1 MKYTGK
7 ITEWNAERGFG
18 FIQPDAGGD
27 RTFVHISALQTR
39 SHPPSVG
46 ASVAYSLGKDKRG
59 RPQAQ
64 AVSFAN
70 QTSFSAQQK
79 QALPRAFIGVVAL
92 IVVAIAFATGQL
104 APKFAATYA
113 GLSLLSFLMY
123 MKDKHAARNAM
134 WRTPEH
140 TLHFLDLFGGWP
152 GGLIAQQKF
161 RHKTAKRSFQFIFW
175 LSVLGNLVGILWLTD
190 HASVEQLLRPFL
202 G

>member
-1 MKYTGK
+1 MKYTGQ
-7 ITEWNAERGFG
+7 ISEWNAERGFG
-18 FIQPDAGGD
+18 FIQPNGGGD

-39 SHPPSVG
+39 SQPPSVG
-46 ASVAYSLGKDKRG
+46 TSVVYSLGKDKRG

-64 AVSFAN
+64 AVSFTHQAF
-70 QTSFSAQQK
+70 SSAQQK
-79 QALPRAFIGVVAL
+79 MALPRALIGVVAL
-92 IVVAIAFATGQL
+92 IVVAIAFAAGLL

-161 RHKTAKRSFQFIFW
+161 HHKTAKRSFQFIFW
-175 LSVLGNLVGILWLTD
+175 LSVLGNLVGIWWLMSN
-190 HASVEQLLRPFL
+190 A
-202 G
+202 